1 MNTTTLIAKKAS
13 VNLIKVVAF
22 ISAGL
27 GFTFVTIKSIAWVLV
42 NYFDELPQSADL
54 AAIPYFC
61 VAALIVMILAYAIDK
76 ARLDVKLE
84 QELEEIR
91 NK

>member
-1 MNTTTLIAKKAS
+1 
-13 VNLIKVVAF
+13 
-22 ISAGL
+22 L
-27 GFTFVTIKSIAWVLV
+27 GS
-42 NYFDELPQSADL
+42 
-54 AAIPYFC
+54 IPYFC